1 MFFLLHLGQQNASGT
16 TTFAIIDTKLH
27 VPVVNLSIQDNGKL
41 LQQLKSSFKGTVNW
55 NRYQSKV
62 ITQTQN
68 PYLNY
73 LIFFDVNRLFVLL
86 IENNW

>member
-1 MFFLLHLGQQNASGT
+1 MLFLLHLGQQNASGM
-16 TTFAIIDTKLH
+16 TTFAIIDTKLY

-55 NRYQSKV
+55 NKYPIKSNNTDAKPISKLF
-62 ITQTQN
+62 N
-68 PYLNY
+68 
-73 LIFFDVNRLFVLL
+73 FFDINRLFVLL